1 MNHDKLKKT
10 IVIDYIHDLP
20 FILLSC
26 ENQRSTRNTL
36 MHIMIVHMKRD
47 QIHERRYNRH
57 MFIIILKQKC

>member
-1 MNHDKLKKT
+1 MNHDKLKKN
-10 IVIDYIHDLP
+10 YCKRLSNDLP

-26 ENQRSTRNTL
+26 ENQRSARNTL

-47 QIHERRYNRH
+47 QIHERRYDRH